1 MATIYKDKFGIT
13 AFNSEDKLVML
24 ASRPMVS
31 WGFSLE
37 RLEESLTTLEE
48 IMNIVPPCH
57 RYSLETLYFSLK
69 SAHHKLEQRGRHF
82 LVRTNDISDI
92 EEVAD
97 WARSWL
103 IEPDGRLDK
112 ARRQAF
118 QTMVERAGRHVHLSP
133 LGPCH
138 FIATGWKQK
147 PAPQPYK
154 QR

>member
-1 MATIYKDKFGIT
+1 MPNLPVLPPLISLCIPPALKAEAKAI
-13 AFNSEDKLVML
+13 AAQE
-24 ASRPMVS
+24 PMVHPV
-31 WGFSLE
+31 W
-37 RLEESLTTLEE
+37 RKLEE
-48 IMNIVPPCH
+48 
-57 RYSLETLYFSLK
+57 
-69 SAHHKLEQRGRHF
+69 RGRHF

-103 IEPDGRLDK
+103 VEPDGRLDK
-112 ARRQAF
+112 TRRQAF